1 MSFVYILTNE
11 AMPDM
16 VKIGMTSVGI
26 PERMRGLDNTSVPL
40 AFECYYAARVED
52 MTRVEAALHTAFGD
66 KRVRASR
73 EFFRVDPYR
82 AKAVLELLAVED
94 VTPREEVETEPGD
107 VEAIQHARRMR
118 PRFEFPMAD
127 VPIGAELTF
136 ARGEG
141 ITATVVDN
149 RHIAFRGE
157 VMTLSGAAGVV
168 LTEIGLR
175 SADVSGPLS
184 TGVAGPLYW
193 LYEGMT
199 LDERRRE
206 IEGVGAYGE
215 EE

>member
-26 PERMRGLDNTSVPL
+26 PERMRSLDTTSVPL

-52 MTRVEAALHTAFGD
+52 MARVEAALHTAFGD

-82 AKAVLELLAVED
+82 AKAVLELLAIED

-107 VEAIQHARRMR
+107 IEAIQHSRRMR
-118 PRFEFPMAD
+118 PRFEFSMAD

-141 ITATVVDN
+141 FTALVVDN
-149 RHIAFRGE
+149 RTIEFRGQNTSLSAAAKE
-157 VMTLSGAAGVV
+157 VLQSLGYTTPQVQGTA
-168 LTEIGLR
+168 
-175 SADVSGPLS
+175 
-184 TGVAGPLYW
+184 YW
-193 LYEGMT
+193 LYEGQT

-206 IEGVGAYGE
+206 LEGVGAYGE

>member
-26 PERMRGLDNTSVPL
+26 PDRMRSLDNTSVPL

-52 MTRVEAALHTAFGD
+52 MARVEAALHTAFGD

-82 AKAVLELLAVED
+82 AKAVLELLALED

-107 VEAIQHARRMR
+107 VEAIEHARRMR
-118 PRFEFPMAD
+118 PRFEFSMAD

-141 ITATVVDN
+141 FTATVVDN
-149 RHIAFRGE
+149 RTIEFRGAK
-157 VMTLSGAAGVV
+157 TSLSAAAALV
-168 LTEIGLR
+168 LDELGY
-175 SADVSGPLS
+175 SGS
-184 TGVAGPLYW
+184 SFAGTSYW
-193 LYEGMT
+193 LYEGQT

-206 IEGVGAYGE
+206 LEGVSAYGKGE
-215 EE
+215 

>member
-26 PERMRGLDNTSVPL
+26 PDRMRSLDNTSVPL

-52 MTRVEAALHTAFGD
+52 MNRVEAALHTAFGD
-66 KRVRASR
+66 KRVRATR

-82 AKAVLELLAVED
+82 AKAVLELLAIED

-141 ITATVVDN
+141 LTATVIDN
-149 RHIAFRGE
+149 RTIEFRGE
-157 VMTLSGAAGVV
+157 NTSLSAAAK
-168 LTEIGLR
+168 EILQSLGYT
-175 SADVSGPLS
+175 SPQVQGTA
-184 TGVAGPLYW
+184 YW
-193 LYEGMT
+193 LYEGQT

-206 IEGVGAYGE
+206 LEGVGAYGE

>member
-26 PERMRGLDNTSVPL
+26 PDRMRSLDNTSVPL

-52 MTRVEAALHTAFGD
+52 MARVEAALHTAFGD

-82 AKAVLELLAVED
+82 AKAVLELLALED

-107 VEAIQHARRMR
+107 VEAIEHARRMR
-118 PRFEFPMAD
+118 SRFEFSMAD

-141 ITATVVDN
+141 FTATVIDN
-149 RHIAFRGE
+149 RTIEFRGAK
-157 VMTLSGAAGVV
+157 TSLSAAAALV
-168 LTEIGLR
+168 LDELGY
-175 SADVSGPLS
+175 SGS
-184 TGVAGPLYW
+184 SFAGTSYW
-193 LYEGMT
+193 LYEGQT

-206 IEGVGAYGE
+206 LEGVGAYGE